1 MTGVPI
7 VDAAMRQLK
16 KTGWMHNRLRMI
28 AALYLA
34 KDLFLDWRVGEAHF
48 MNSLVDGDFANN
60 NGGWQW
66 SATTGTDAA
75 PYFRVF
81 NPVRQSERWD
91 PDGRFLREH
100 CPELGELGPR
110 EIHDPSKLGAE
121 RLARLGLI

>member
-1 MTGVPI
+1 
-7 VDAAMRQLK
+7 
-16 KTGWMHNRLRMI
+16 
-28 AALYLA
+28 
-34 KDLFLDWRVGEAHF
+34 

-66 SATTGTDAA
+66 SASTGTDAA

-91 PDGRFLREH
+91 PEGRFLREH
-100 CPELGELGPR
+100 CPELSELGPK

-121 RLARLGLI
+121 RLARLGYPEPLVDHRLARERVVEAFKALGPAKR